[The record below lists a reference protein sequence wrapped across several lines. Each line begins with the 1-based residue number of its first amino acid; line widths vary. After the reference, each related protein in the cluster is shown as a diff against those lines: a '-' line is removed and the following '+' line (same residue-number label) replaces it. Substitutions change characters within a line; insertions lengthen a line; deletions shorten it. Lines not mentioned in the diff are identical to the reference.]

1 VDANKRDGILLET
14 AKTFDQKVEHADS
27 CVRNLGIR
35 FTTVV
40 DNLDN
45 KVELAYAGWPD
56 RLYLIGKDGR
66 IAWKGE
72 PGPKGFKPPELEA
85 AIETELKRLDRRVT
99 ETK

>member
-1 VDANKRDGILLET
+1 M
-14 AKTFDQKVEHADS
+14 EHADS

-45 KVELAYAGWPD
+45 KVELAYAAGWPD

-85 AIETELKRLDRRVT
+85 AIEAEWMRLSRRGGGN
-99 ETK
+99 